1 MKVRYQIIFLLFLFG
16 WISACQNSDSDNGV
30 QPQIQL
36 MNVSDNQLKSD
47 PGTTFVIE
55 AEISSEE
62 ELTGIYYFVQRKDKN
77 NHIQETPYE
86 YKFDKE
92 KQNIHFKIELYA
104 DENLTGIRI
113 IVQGKKMKQE
123 ERIQIIINSFVK
135 FQMEKEKLITIP
147 EEEVEVKGT
156 ITPTG
161 NVIRSYYETL
171 NTDREVIYKRDFQVN
186 TNGSFSFPITLD
198 ETISQLRLVV
208 ENQEGV
214 GVTIIPVITGPYMEE
229 GTFINCYYNIKLTT
243 ALNGTPYFAPDIKPY
258 ALTME
263 QARSN
268 QQNIEFLFVNMVNVA
283 PKWAGIDL
291 CVFANNIVATTVA
304 ANEYVNGMI
313 YPEGDNNHR
322 RFVYHSLMAEWPFS
336 YNSFTDNQT
345 SVNQILNPELD
356 WTSNGILR
364 LNDARHGSFFG
375 FKLQDDRKAIG
386 QIIKTEGEGYD
397 AVMYLNFKCMK

>member
-135 FQMEKEKLITIP
+135 FRNYSGI
-147 EEEVEVKGT
+147 
-156 ITPTG
+156 
-161 NVIRSYYETL
+161 
-171 NTDREVIYKRDFQVN
+171 
-186 TNGSFSFPITLD
+186 FS
-198 ETISQLRLVV
+198 
-208 ENQEGV
+208 
-214 GVTIIPVITGPYMEE
+214 
-229 GTFINCYYNIKLTT
+229 
-243 ALNGTPYFAPDIKPY
+243 
-258 ALTME
+258 
-263 QARSN
+263 
-268 QQNIEFLFVNMVNVA
+268 
-283 PKWAGIDL
+283 
-291 CVFANNIVATTVA
+291 
-304 ANEYVNGMI
+304 
-313 YPEGDNNHR
+313 
-322 RFVYHSLMAEWPFS
+322 
-336 YNSFTDNQT
+336 
-345 SVNQILNPELD
+345 
-356 WTSNGILR
+356 
-364 LNDARHGSFFG
+364 
-375 FKLQDDRKAIG
+375 
-386 QIIKTEGEGYD
+386 
-397 AVMYLNFKCMK
+397 

>member
-135 FQMEKEKLITIP
+135 FQMEKGKLITI
-147 EEEVEVKGT
+147 
-156 ITPTG
+156 
-161 NVIRSYYETL
+161 
-171 NTDREVIYKRDFQVN
+171 RE
-186 TNGSFSFPITLD
+186 
-198 ETISQLRLVV
+198 
-208 ENQEGV
+208 
-214 GVTIIPVITGPYMEE
+214 
-229 GTFINCYYNIKLTT
+229 
-243 ALNGTPYFAPDIKPY
+243 
-258 ALTME
+258 
-263 QARSN
+263 
-268 QQNIEFLFVNMVNVA
+268 
-283 PKWAGIDL
+283 
-291 CVFANNIVATTVA
+291 
-304 ANEYVNGMI
+304 
-313 YPEGDNNHR
+313 
-322 RFVYHSLMAEWPFS
+322 
-336 YNSFTDNQT
+336 
-345 SVNQILNPELD
+345 
-356 WTSNGILR
+356 
-364 LNDARHGSFFG
+364 
-375 FKLQDDRKAIG
+375 
-386 QIIKTEGEGYD
+386 
-397 AVMYLNFKCMK
+397 